1 MTPAGW
7 GLYQWRV
14 EALSV
19 SLYAQRHFCRFH
31 SFTCCRSKSELEEDV
46 VVGECINW
54 KEGGPGWQQM
64 KPAIYRNGGLQ
75 WRCVSRSSCLL
86 FKSDFLDSG
95 ALFYLRLA
103 SAVNLLPTST
113 QTVSIWAGWKV
124 WALEKKRQNDVI
136 EAVEDKLAMND
147 SHAFFIWSDST
158 FLTFDFISWSTH
170 KNRSKDYFYT
180 ADGDELTNTK
190 YLDYVKADLLDMKKT
205 CVTASDWQ

>member
-147 SHAFFIWSDST
+147 SHAFYLVGFHFFDVWFHQLVHTQESVERL
-158 FLTFDFISWSTH
+158 FLYGWWWRIDEHKVSWLCQS
-170 KNRSKDYFYT
+170 RFVGYEKDVC
-180 ADGDELTNTK
+180 DG
-190 YLDYVKADLLDMKKT
+190 
-205 CVTASDWQ
+205 